1 MIWGLK
7 RVFLDLW
14 CGGQYWVDVEFQ
26 WSNFHFCVGNMNK
39 WHSTG
44 CGRLHDKTEDP
55 DEDWG
60 VYLKLF
66 LSAQLCHF
74 FFFSQQW
81 SQPGEIHKINNRN
94 RAKSSLNVSLGHPLR
109 TSLSLCNNSSLLLI
123 PETITLQFYQE
134 KSTSHSFHPSFF
146 FFFLNRTTALITSS
160 PCESVLKKHYRWQD
174 LGHCNFQEQTQ
185 SRASGFRKGNNIHN
199 TIVNIKKFSLC
210 GLRN

>member
-1 MIWGLK
+1 MEEKWFSKETGKECSDTLRKPSRARLHSQEKKILGTKKREELLCQMIWGLK

-14 CGGQYWVDVEFQ
+14 CGGQYWADVEFQ

-44 CGRLHDKTEDP
+44 CGRVHDKTEDP

-74 FFFSQQW
+74 FFFQQW

-134 KSTSHSFHPSFF
+134 KSTSHSFHPSFLF
-146 FFFLNRTTALITSS
+146 FFF
-160 PCESVLKKHYRWQD
+160 
-174 LGHCNFQEQTQ
+174 
-185 SRASGFRKGNNIHN
+185 
-199 TIVNIKKFSLC
+199 
-210 GLRN
+210 